1 MEELANSIGAKWA
14 ALVTAVLTLSVTAL
28 KLLNSVK
35 GDINNGNMLDR
46 VSALE
51 KKAVVQ
57 DAQIHH
63 QAVRGTKLAVLV
75 IRLEGILTASGIE
88 IPETVRAEIQELT
101 SDKDLGE

>member
-57 DAQIHH
+57 DAKIHR

-75 IRLEGILTASGIE
+75 IRLEGILMASGIE

-101 SDKDLGE
+101 SDEDLGE

>member
-57 DAQIHH
+57 DAQIHR